1 MIYLISKYYEYKLVD
16 FKEAG
21 FDWLVKFENTFDETI
36 KFIENTNKLEKQRFH
51 RERIVSIKKEQK
63 IIFGKKEEPK
73 IEDIVKAINSCKNI
87 CSELMYQPYYILKKD
102 IINVFLSSK
111 NIDEKMKNKIKLY
124 FNIEG
129 D

>member
-1 MIYLISKYYEYKLVD
+1 MERNRMFLILKYGIDKYIIEIKENVIARKIWYYK
-16 FKEAG
+16 F
-21 FDWLVKFENTFDETI
+21 N
-36 KFIENTNKLEKQRFH
+36 EKN
-51 RERIVSIKKEQK
+51 
-63 IIFGKKEEPK
+63 

>member
-36 KFIENTNKLEKQRFH
+36 KFIENTNELEKQRFH

-63 IIFGKKEEPK
+63 INL
-73 IEDIVKAINSCKNI
+73 VLNSD
-87 CSELMYQPYYILKKD
+87 L
-102 IINVFLSSK
+102 
-111 NIDEKMKNKIKLY
+111 IDEKIKEKIKFCYNL
-124 FNIEG
+124 
-129 D
+129 

>member
-63 IIFGKKEEPK
+63 INL
-73 IEDIVKAINSCKNI
+73 VLNS
-87 CSELMYQPYYILKKD
+87 D
-102 IINVFLSSK
+102 F
-111 NIDEKMKNKIKLY
+111 IDEKIKEKIKFCYNL
-124 FNIEG
+124 
-129 D
+129 

>member
-21 FDWLVKFENTFDETI
+21 FDWLVKFENTFDKTI

-63 IIFGKKEEPK
+63 INL
-73 IEDIVKAINSCKNI
+73 VLNSD
-87 CSELMYQPYYILKKD
+87 L
-102 IINVFLSSK
+102 
-111 NIDEKMKNKIKLY
+111 IDEKIKEKIKFCYNL
-124 FNIEG
+124 
-129 D
+129 